1 MTSKGQRSNYGTQ
14 RNHIIPMSHMR
25 NFARDIHD
33 RDVVYLYDLEE
44 AGREQS
50 YSPQQL
56 TVENAAV
63 QRGFYTN
70 EYESKLNEKY
80 ESPAVAAI
88 KKLITGRTITSEERG
103 SVAAYLMT
111 YQVRSHSMLKYI
123 HELYTQS
130 SEEYINHIKETYSA
144 IQETLIN
151 RGDQVDEE
159 LFAGIE
165 GYEIGGNKYDEWGDR
180 HFAEGRLSTLE
191 GIKRATEL
199 LASLKWRIFTSDTQ
213 PFVLSDAFFTME
225 ALDQPFYELY
235 APLGRNSCLFISR
248 YIHDLN
254 DRWNIERIPISQ
266 SNVRAINVRTVK
278 KAEKYIVSGTDNLAW
293 VKNARKTPDN
303 AHGRITIPGFT
314 NPRILNEFITERC
327 PNCWYSLRDGGES
340 EAFYTEVG
348 EVTHGKVMIN
358 NFVQSKCSRCHFGTD
373 FKNSTDRK
381 DYTIG
386 APAAQ
391 IRNRLIPKPE
401 STEARREDSGR
412 VGEGATEEVAGLHL
426 G

>member
-1 MTSKGQRSNYGTQ
+1 MTSKGQRSNYGTL

-25 NFARDIHD
+25 YFARNIRD
-33 RDVVYLYDLEE
+33 RDAVYLYNLEE

-50 YSPQQL
+50 YNPKLL

-63 QRGFYTN
+63 QKGFYTN
-70 EYESKLNEKY
+70 EYESRLAEEF

-88 KKLITGRTITSEERG
+88 RKLITGQIITSEERG
-103 SVAAYLMT
+103 SIAAYLMS
-111 YQVRSHSMLKYI
+111 YQFRSHSMQKYI
-123 HELYTQS
+123 RELYVQS
-130 SEEYINHIKETYSA
+130 SEEYINHIKGTYST
-144 IQETLIN
+144 IQETLVN
-151 RGDQVDEE
+151 RGEQVDEE
-159 LFAGIE
+159 FFAGIA
-165 GYEIGGNKYDEWGDR
+165 GYESGGNQYDEWGDK
-180 HFAEGRLSTLE
+180 HFAEGRLSTQE
-191 GIKRATEL
+191 GIKRATKL
-199 LASLKWRIFTSDTQ
+199 LASLKWRILTSDNQ
-213 PFVLSDAFFTME
+213 PFVLSDAFFTSE

-235 APLGRNSCLFISR
+235 APLGSNSCLFISR

-303 AHGRITIPGFT
+303 AHRRITIPGFA
-314 NPRILNEFITERC
+314 NPRILNEFLAERC
-327 PNCWYSLRDGGES
+327 PNCWYSLQVGGES
-340 EAFYTEVG
+340 EAIHTEVG

-373 FKNSTDRK
+373 FKNPTDRK
-381 DYTIG
+381 EYSIG

-391 IRNRLIPKPE
+391 IRSRLIPKP
-401 STEARREDSGR
+401 
-412 VGEGATEEVAGLHL
+412 
-426 G
+426 